1 MKKRTIAE
9 MLAGE
14 RIVELSPSASVREAS
29 LLMAK
34 EHVGAVLVCVEDRLE
49 GIFTER
55 DALSRVLAQHRNPET
70 TQLSE
75 VMTRNPLTI
84 RRQAAA
90 IEALRLMR
98 NGGFRH
104 LPVVDNG
111 RVVGVVSLRDF
122 CGAELAEIEDE
133 LDFQS
138 IVAEGTAR
146 RG

>member
-1 MKKRTIAE
+1 MARAPVGMMSLVDGEGVPKR
-9 MLAGE
+9 L
-14 RIVELSPSASVREAS
+14 RIDF
-29 LLMAK
+29 
-34 EHVGAVLVCVEDRLE
+34 VGA
-49 GIFTER
+49 
-55 DALSRVLAQHRNPET
+55 Q
-70 TQLSE
+70 E
-75 VMTRNPLTI
+75 VQKIEAAPI
-84 RRQAAA
+84 RRGHHAPG
-90 IEALRLMR
+90 IEPALGRHDAELQTAR
-98 NGGFRH
+98 ARGAPLEHRKSVPVGAGRIRGFRH